1 MEAPVCTPIPAFVTP
16 VLSNSKGFIRSLQCG
31 VRGLQPVHNRKLKRG
46 LWVACSTSTTSTV
59 SKLLQQIA
67 EVAGAE
73 RGIFGQTDEERQRLE
88 TLIQATEAENP
99 TKEPTA
105 NDAVAADGK
114 WRLIYTTLVILGR
127 RRVRLALST
136 PKKSG
141 LVKLGQ
147 LWQIVDSKSKQ
158 TQNVVEFSV
167 LGTTGT
173 FTLSATYEP
182 VSKDRVEVTLEDT
195 CLQPSA
201 LSKILGENEK
211 LLVQIFNPD
220 GYLDITYI
228 DESLRIGRNNKGQL
242 FVLEKVNEDLS
253 D

>member
-1 MEAPVCTPIPAFVTP
+1 MEAPARAAMPAFATTLP
-16 VLSNSKGFIRSLQCG
+16 GTSKWSTRFCQCG
-31 VRGLQPVHNRKLKRG
+31 LQRAQPFQSKKTKHG
-46 LWVACSTSTTSTV
+46 LWVACATSTSTV
-59 SKLLQQIA
+59 SKLLQEIA
-67 EVAGAE
+67 TVAGPE
-73 RGIFGQTDEERQRLE
+73 RGIFGQTDEERERLE
-88 TLIQATEAENP
+88 TLIRATEAETP

-105 NDAVAADGK
+105 NDAAVTDGK

-136 PKKSG
+136 PRKSG

-147 LWQIVDSKSKQ
+147 LWQIVDSMSKQ

-167 LGTTGT
+167 LNTTGT
-173 FTLSATYEP
+173 FTLSATYVP
-182 VSKDRVEVTLEDT
+182 VSKTRVEVTLQDT

-201 LSKILGENEK
+201 LSKMLGENEA

-220 GYLDITYI
+220 GYLDITYV

-242 FVLEKVNEDLS
+242 FVLEKVNDGIS